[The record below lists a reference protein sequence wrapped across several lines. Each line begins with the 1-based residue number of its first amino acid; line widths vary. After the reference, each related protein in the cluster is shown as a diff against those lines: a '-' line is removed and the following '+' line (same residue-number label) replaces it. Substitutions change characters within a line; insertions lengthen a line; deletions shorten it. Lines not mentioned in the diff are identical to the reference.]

1 MYMRFVYVKYPPEN
15 LSKIRDVY
23 ENMIIPRLR
32 EVDGCLFASLVIS
45 ERHPDEGI
53 SFTLWDTKEHV
64 EEYEKVG
71 LYYELLGKVLPLLSE
86 SSVWKVQ
93 LSKDMKLEYTPVPK
107 ELVVKS
113 FATVV
118 QSDLEIPA
126 AMDKSLLYLRIV
138 SLKIKPEKIEDFR
151 KQYSSETMPALK
163 KVKGCRFAYLTE
175 SAEEKNEVVSVT
187 LWDSKEDAEQYEK
200 SGLFRELLE
209 KHKDTFAHLFQWKM
223 ALEKEE
229 HSKAVTSEDIT
240 VMGYN
245 MLTGESLK

>member
-1 MYMRFVYVKYPPEN
+1 MRFVHVKYPPEN

-23 ENMIIPRLR
+23 ENKIIPGLKDV
-32 EVDGCLFASLVIS
+32 EGCLFASLVIS
-45 ERHPDEGI
+45 ESHPDEGI
-53 SFTLWDTKEHV
+53 SFTLWDSKEHV

-93 LSKDMKLEYTPVPK
+93 LSKDMKLEYAPVP
-107 ELVVKS
+107 EEPVVKS

-118 QSDLEIPA
+118 QSDPELPA
-126 AMDKSLLYLRIV
+126 DQNKTIMYLRVV
-138 SLKIKPEKIEDFR
+138 SLKIKPEKMEDFR
-151 KQYSSETMPALK
+151 KQYSSETIPALK
-163 KVKGCRFAYLTE
+163 KVKGCRFAYLTK

-187 LWDSKEDAEQYEK
+187 LWDSREDAENYEK
-200 SGLFRELLE
+200 SGLFEELIE

-229 HSKAVTSEDIT
+229 HHKAVTSEDIT
-240 VMGYN
+240 IMGYN
-245 MLTGESLK
+245 ILTGKSLK